1 MGPVGSTGIAK
12 RRPHNVARLTRRLF
26 LQNAAAT
33 SALAALYACG
43 GGSGGAN
50 SVAPYYGPTSS
61 TLPPPPAMLPDALV
75 SDAQQRTFRY
85 FWETTEATRGLAP
98 DIAPESSPA
107 SIAAMGFAL
116 TAVPIG
122 VEHGWITRAQGIERV
137 TNTLQFLRDAPQGA
151 GTQGYTGYHGFFYHF
166 LDMSSGTRYRNSE
179 LSTIDTALLLMG
191 ARCCGQYFTGSDAA
205 ETNIRTIADFLCE
218 RVDWPWSQV
227 RSPAIS
233 MGWQP
238 ETGFLSGDWIG
249 YNEAIPVLILA
260 LGSTAHAVGVE
271 AWAQWTSGYSQY
283 WGTLWGQEYLTFG
296 PLFGHQFPQVWLDM
310 RGIKDSYMT
319 AKGLD
324 YF

>member
-122 VEHGWITRAQGIERV
+122 PIFSVGNVAVDLKTTTMNCANTTTTV
-137 TNTLQFLRDAPQGA
+137 TQVSR
-151 GTQGYTGYHGFFYHF
+151 GTCNGQ
-166 LDMSSGTRYRNSE
+166 LPPASSR
-179 LSTIDTALLLMG
+179 
-191 ARCCGQYFTGSDAA
+191 
-205 ETNIRTIADFLCE
+205 
-218 RVDWPWSQV
+218 
-227 RSPAIS
+227 
-233 MGWQP
+233 
-238 ETGFLSGDWIG
+238 
-249 YNEAIPVLILA
+249 
-260 LGSTAHAVGVE
+260 
-271 AWAQWTSGYSQY
+271 
-283 WGTLWGQEYLTFG
+283 
-296 PLFGHQFPQVWLDM
+296 
-310 RGIKDSYMT
+310 
-319 AKGLD
+319 
-324 YF
+324 